1 MKTSVTTFQ
10 ILLNN
15 EGITKVIGTE
25 TVIKMSPNAMKLLAV
40 RLGYPEGVTV
50 KACLPVKAV
59 K

>member
-1 MKTSVTTFQ
+1 MKTFQ

-15 EGITKVIGTE
+15 EVIGTE

-40 RLGYPEGVTV
+40 RLGYPENIT
-50 KACLPVKAV
+50 VKAV